1 MTLRGVKAVESKQK
15 SKVEFEDI
23 HLSGLL
29 DYWGS

>member
-1 MTLRGVKAVESKQK
+1 MTLREVKVVESKQK
-15 SKVEFEDI
+15 SKVEFEGI